1 VRIGVFCGSR
11 ETPDDRYRTAAVEL
25 GRALAE
31 RRIDLV
37 YGGSVKG
44 LMGIV
49 ANAALQAGGS
59 VIGVMP
65 AFLVEREMVH
75 PALTDLRIVESL
87 SERKSLMLDLCDA
100 FIVLPGGFGT
110 LDEMFEVLTTAQ
122 VGLHAKPCVIVNIG
136 QFFQH
141 LIDFLD
147 HAARQGFVLQRH
159 RMLMLEAGTVGAAV
173 DTVCTSVTN
182 RQHERAR
189 N

>member
-1 VRIGVFCGSR
+1 VRIGVFCGAR
-11 ETPDDRYRTAAVEL
+11 EAPDNRYRTAAVEL
-25 GRALAE
+25 GCALAE

-37 YGGSVKG
+37 YGGSAKG

-49 ANAALQAGGS
+49 ASAALQAGGS

-65 AFLVEREMVH
+65 AFLVEREIVH

-100 FIVLPGGFGT
+100 FVVLPGGFGT

-122 VGLHAKPCVIVNIG
+122 VGLHAKPCIIVNIG

-147 HAARQGFVLQRH
+147 HATRQGFVQQQH
-159 RMLMLEAGTVGAAV
+159 RLLMLEAS
-173 DTVCTSVTN
+173 TVCAAMDTACAFVTD
-182 RQHERAR
+182 RERERASK
-189 N
+189 

>member
-1 VRIGVFCGSR
+1 
-11 ETPDDRYRTAAVEL
+11 
-25 GRALAE
+25 
-31 RRIDLV
+31 
-37 YGGSVKG
+37 
-44 LMGIV
+44 MGIV
-49 ANAALQAGGS
+49 ASAALHAGGS

-75 PALTDLRIVESL
+75 PALSELRIVESL

-147 HAARQGFVLQRH
+147 HATRQGFVHQRH

-173 DTVCTSVTN
+173 DTACTSAAD

>member
-1 VRIGVFCGSR
+1 VRVGVFCGSR
-11 ETPDDRYRTAAVEL
+11 EVPDERYRTAAVEL
-25 GRALAE
+25 GRVLAE
-31 RRIDLV
+31 RRIDVV
-37 YGGSVKG
+37 YGGSVRG
-44 LMGIV
+44 LMGIM
-49 ANAALQAGGS
+49 ANAALHAGGS

-65 AFLVEREMVH
+65 AFLVEREKVH
-75 PALTDLRIVESL
+75 PALTDLRIVASL

-141 LIDFLD
+141 LIGFLN
-147 HAARQGFVLQRH
+147 HATEQGFVHRQH
-159 RMLMLEAGTVGAAV
+159 RMLMLEAQTVGAAV
-173 DTVCTSVTN
+173 DTACAVVAG
-182 RQHERAR
+182 RRHGRAS

>member
-1 VRIGVFCGSR
+1 M
-11 ETPDDRYRTAAVEL
+11 AA
-25 GRALAE
+25 
-31 RRIDLV
+31 
-37 YGGSVKG
+37 S
-44 LMGIV
+44 
-49 ANAALQAGGS
+49 AALQAGGS

-65 AFLVEREMVH
+65 AFLVEREIVH

-122 VGLHAKPCVIVNIG
+122 VGLHAKPCVIVNLG
-136 QFFQH
+136 DFFQH

-147 HAARQGFVLQRH
+147 HATQQGFVHQQH
-159 RMLMLEAGTVGAAV
+159 RMLMLEARTVGAAV
-173 DTVCTSVTN
+173 DTACTFVTD
-182 RQHERAR
+182 RQRERAS